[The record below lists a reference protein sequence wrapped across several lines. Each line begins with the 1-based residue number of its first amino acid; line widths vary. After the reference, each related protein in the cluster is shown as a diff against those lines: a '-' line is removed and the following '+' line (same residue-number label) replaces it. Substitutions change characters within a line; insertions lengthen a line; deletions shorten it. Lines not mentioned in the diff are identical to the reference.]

1 MRTTGILFSLIVLL
15 VFSSC
20 GASDSLTQES
30 TTRGSIKIGADD
42 SYHRLI
48 ATEIATFE
56 SLYKYAKV
64 ELTEGPEGEVVDLLM
79 KDSLRAIVISRE
91 LTADEKSYLEA
102 NRILPKT
109 TKICSDGLAI
119 IVNKESPDSNFSFN
133 ELKDLLSGNETF
145 WKTPDGS
152 STDTEVRIVFDH
164 PKSGNARYVRE
175 QFMIDTF
182 PKICSAVNSNEEV
195 VAYVE
200 SHKNSIGIIGS
211 NWISDPDDSVSGDF
225 MSRVRLA
232 GVSSKNDPNGALG
245 FHQPYQGYLADNSYP
260 FKRDVYIINREI
272 GTRLAT
278 GFASFVAGDKG
289 QRIILKA
296 GLVPAYGV
304 VRLVN
309 VNTGE

>member
-1 MRTTGILFSLIVLL
+1 MRTSGILFSLIVLL

-182 PKICSAVNSNEEV
+182 PKICSAVNSN
-195 VAYVE
+195 
-200 SHKNSIGIIGS
+200 
-211 NWISDPDDSVSGDF
+211 
-225 MSRVRLA
+225 
-232 GVSSKNDPNGALG
+232 
-245 FHQPYQGYLADNSYP
+245 
-260 FKRDVYIINREI
+260 
-272 GTRLAT
+272 
-278 GFASFVAGDKG
+278 
-289 QRIILKA
+289 
-296 GLVPAYGV
+296 
-304 VRLVN
+304 
-309 VNTGE
+309 

>member
-1 MRTTGILFSLIVLL
+1 MKTTGFLFSAIVLFVL
-15 VFSSC
+15 GSC
-20 GASDSLTQES
+20 GASDALMQES
-30 TTRGSIKIGADD
+30 TTRGAIKIGADD

-91 LTADEKSYLEA
+91 LTSDEKAYLEA
-102 NRILPKT
+102 NKILPKT

-119 IVNKESPDSNFSFN
+119 VVNKESPDSNFSFN
-133 ELKDLLSGNETF
+133 ELKELLSGNERF
-145 WKTPDGS
+145 WKTAKGEI
-152 STDTEVRIVFDH
+152 TELEARIVFDH
-164 PKSGNARYVRE
+164 PKSGNARYIRE
-175 QFMIDTF
+175 QFSIDTF
-182 PKICSAVNSNEEV
+182 PQICSAVNSNEEV
-195 VAYVE
+195 IAYVE
-200 SHKNSIGIIGS
+200 SHKNAIGIIGS

-245 FHQPYQGYLADNSYP
+245 YHKPYQGYLADGSYP

-304 VRLVN
+304 IRLVN
-309 VNTGE
+309 VNSGE